1 MLHRMLTL
9 LLRIIPNSWEHDQV
23 VKRSNSRNVRIDEH
37 TGHGRILIVTVKQSN
52 HFRVTENRLVK
63 AVRCIVRRDSQDP
76 VERKQILHKGMR
88 RSNPA
93 LL

>member
-1 MLHRMLTL
+1 MLTL
-9 LLRIIPNSWEHDQV
+9 LLRMMSTALEHDQV

-37 TGHGRILIVTVKQSN
+37 TGHGRILIVTVEQSN

-63 AVRCIVRRDSQDP
+63 AVRRVVRRDSQDP